1 VEWCFLV
8 ERFLVGSFLVGSFVE
23 QQVVVACL
31 VERCLVERRL
41 LVERLLVGSLLVWK
55 RVAGIEVRGVP
66 CAASAGTSRSVGS
79 RLASFSNM
87 QTIGLIGG
95 MSWES
100 TAQYYRLI
108 NEQVKERLGGL
119 HSAKIILYSVDFA
132 EVEDL
137 QQRGEWKQATTL
149 MVKAGQR
156 VKAGGADF
164 IVICTNTMH
173 RLADQVERQTALPVL
188 HIADATARVI
198 AEAKIGVVGL
208 LGTRYTMEEE
218 FYRGRLETR
227 YGLEVLIP
235 EEDDRTFVH
244 DVIYNEL
251 CLGVTRDESRRAYL
265 DIIKQLEQRGAAAV
279 ILGCTEIGLL
289 IGPTDTDTLLFDT
302 TRIHAEAAADRA
314 VESS

>member
-1 VEWCFLV
+1 
-8 ERFLVGSFLVGSFVE
+8 
-23 QQVVVACL
+23 
-31 VERCLVERRL
+31 
-41 LVERLLVGSLLVWK
+41 
-55 RVAGIEVRGVP
+55 
-66 CAASAGTSRSVGS
+66 
-79 RLASFSNM
+79 M

-173 RLADQVERQTALPVL
+173 RLADQVELQTALPVL